1 MPESHLSL
9 IVGERHRLALS
20 ISSAE
25 RCDLE
30 KHPILEFIE
39 RLPFFQ
45 EFSEE
50 EKSKLVKASGI
61 FEKYKNGDTI
71 ISEGDTGSA
80 LFVVLTGTISI
91 SKSTVASVKDGHISL
106 QEPEKITI
114 AELKAGTIFGEVS
127 LISDRPRNTS
137 AHASSSEVV
146 VMKIT
151 KEVIESFNL
160 TIQKKFHTQLIQILV
175 QRLDD
180 MNTKYI
186 NLKASSSRELKK
198 TST

>member
-1 MPESHLSL
+1 M
-9 IVGERHRLALS
+9 
-20 ISSAE
+20 
-25 RCDLE
+25 E

-45 EFSEE
+45 EFSDE
-50 EKSKLVKASGI
+50 EKSKLVRASGI
-61 FEKYKNGDTI
+61 FEKYKDGDTI

-91 SKSTVASVKDGHISL
+91 SKSTVASVKEGHISL
-106 QEPEKITI
+106 QEPEKIII

-137 AHASSSEVV
+137 AHANSSEVV

-160 TIQKKFHTQLIQILV
+160 SIQKKFHTQLIQVLV

-180 MNTKYI
+180 MNTKFI
-186 NLKASSSRELKK
+186 NLKASSSREAKK
-198 TST
+198 PPA

>member
-1 MPESHLSL
+1 M
-9 IVGERHRLALS
+9 
-20 ISSAE
+20 
-25 RCDLE
+25 E

-50 EKSKLVKASGI
+50 EKSKLVRTNGI
-61 FEKYKNGDTI
+61 FEKYKAGDTI

-80 LFVVLTGTISI
+80 LFVVLTGAILI
-91 SKSTVASVKDGHISL
+91 VKSTVASVKDGHISL

-114 AELKAGTIFGEVS
+114 AELKAGSIFGEVS
-127 LISDRPRNTS
+127 LISERPRNTS
-137 AHASSSEVV
+137 ALADSAQVV
-146 VMKIT
+146 VMKIS

-160 TIQKKFHTQLIQILV
+160 SIQKKFHTQLIQVLV

-186 NLKASSSRELKK
+186 NLKAATAKDLKK
-198 TST
+198 SLA

>member
-1 MPESHLSL
+1 
-9 IVGERHRLALS
+9 LAK
-20 ISSAE
+20 
-25 RCDLE
+25 RCNLE
-30 KHPILEFIE
+30 KHPILVFIE

-45 EFSEE
+45 EFSDE

-61 FEKYKNGDTI
+61 FEKYKDGDTI

-80 LFVVLTGTISI
+80 LFVVLTGTIRI
-91 SKSTVASVKDGHISL
+91 VKLTVADVKEGHISL
-106 QEPEKITI
+106 QEPEEITI
-114 AELKAGTIFGEVS
+114 AELKPGSIFGEVS

-137 AHASSSEVV
+137 ALASSSEVV

-151 KEVIESFNL
+151 KEVVENFSL
-160 TIQKKFHTQLIQILV
+160 AIQKKFHTQLIQVLV

-186 NLKASSSRELKK
+186 NLKSSLQKS
-198 TST
+198 

>member
-1 MPESHLSL
+1 M
-9 IVGERHRLALS
+9 
-20 ISSAE
+20 
-25 RCDLE
+25 E

-45 EFSEE
+45 EFSDE
-50 EKSKLVKASGI
+50 EKDNLVRASGI
-61 FEKYKNGDTI
+61 FEKYKDGDTI

-80 LFVVLTGTISI
+80 LFVLLTGTIRI
-91 SKSTVASVKDGHISL
+91 TKSAVASVKEGHISL
-106 QEPEKITI
+106 QEPEEITL
-114 AELKAGTIFGEVS
+114 AELKAGSIFGEVS

-137 AHASSSEVV
+137 AHADSPEVV

-151 KEVIESFNL
+151 QEVVESFNL
-160 TIQKKFHTQLIQILV
+160 TIQKKFQKQLILILA

-186 NLKASSSRELKK
+186 NLKSSLQKG
-198 TST
+198 

>member
-1 MPESHLSL
+1 M
-9 IVGERHRLALS
+9 
-20 ISSAE
+20 
-25 RCDLE
+25 E

-50 EKSKLVKASGI
+50 EKTKLVKTSGI
-61 FEKYKNGDTI
+61 FEKYQEGDTI
-71 ISEGDTGSA
+71 ISEGDTGAA
-80 LFVVLTGTISI
+80 LFVVLTGSI
-91 SKSTVASVKDGHISL
+91 LIAKSTHASVKDGHISL

-114 AELKAGTIFGEVS
+114 AELKAGSIFGEVS

-137 AHASSSEVV
+137 VLADSAQVV
-146 VMKIT
+146 VMKIS

-160 TIQKKFHTQLIQILV
+160 SIQKKFQTQLIQVLV

-186 NLKASSSRELKK
+186 NLKAATSKEQKK
-198 TST
+198 PTA